1 MRAAVVGIDGTGK
14 TTVLRRMRE
23 RGDVAVV
30 HAIRAHDDPH
40 SPYAALSRALAGAS
54 AAADALGRV
63 QLKLAVLYLQL
74 CLYGPTERRAL
85 REGRILVSD
94 RHPLIDP
101 LAYLPMFV
109 RADREDAPD
118 ADVEAFWRRQETR
131 AAGAVRNWLVARTG
145 RADPRPL
152 GTGLL
157 RRATGPPQEVL
168 DHFSRSCGVSLPH
181 AVVLLDL
188 PVEDALARTRDRRG
202 GGELHETADLL
213 SLVRQHYETALA
225 WLARAR
231 PEVAVHRV
239 DCRGRTAAE
248 VTEAVREAVG
258 STAVRM
264 RTRGGDDRC

>member
-1 MRAAVVGIDGTGK
+1 MRTAVVGIDGTGK

-23 RGDVAVV
+23 RGDIAVV

-74 CLYGPTERRAL
+74 CLYGPTERQASRN
-85 REGRILVSD
+85 GRPLVSD

-101 LAYLPMFV
+101 LAYLPMFA
-109 RADREDAPD
+109 RTEREDAPG
-118 ADVEAFWRRQETR
+118 ADVEAWWRGQEPR
-131 AAGAVRNWLVARTG
+131 GARAVRDWLVARTAS
-145 RADPRPL
+145 ADPWPL
-152 GTGLL
+152 GTDLL
-157 RRATGPPQEVL
+157 HRATRPPQDIL
-168 DHFSRSCGVSLPH
+168 DYLSRSFGVTLPN

-188 PVEDALARTRDRRG
+188 PVEDALARTRDRES

-213 SLVRQHYETALA
+213 SLARQHYDTALA
-225 WLARAR
+225 WLSRAR
-231 PEVAVHRV
+231 PEVSVHRV

-248 VTEAVREAVG
+248 VTEAVRAV
-258 STAVRM
+258 V
-264 RTRGGDDRC
+264 TREGKGRARR